1 MDSLHACW
9 FSPHAMPLFYTI
21 IPNAVTG
28 SYDSFLSCVQT
39 VSLFHHNICIA
50 SILAFYRMIDKISSF
65 LPFCLPPYSL
75 FCKILL
81 WLQIVSLSLSLS
93 LILTQKVTRTHG
105 ITDITYSLN
114 FSYFHSFKPL
124 VCLST
129 CLFKNLEWPTVQ
141 QYVLSFIV
149 TVNINQKYLHT
160 NRFCV
165 EGHVAL
171 RIFLY
176 HT

>member
-1 MDSLHACW
+1 MR
-9 FSPHAMPLFYTI
+9 F
-21 IPNAVTG
+21 
-28 SYDSFLSCVQT
+28 
-39 VSLFHHNICIA
+39 
-50 SILAFYRMIDKISSF
+50 LAFYRLIDKISSF
-65 LPFCLPPYSL
+65 LPFRFPPFSHFFRRLTHYSQ
-75 FCKILL
+75 KY
-81 WLQIVSLSLSLS
+81 SLSLSLS
-93 LILTQKVTRTHG
+93 QHTQKVPLTHG
-105 ITDITYSLN
+105 FIVTTYSLN

-165 EGHVAL
+165 EGHAAL
-171 RIFLY
+171 CIFLRKY
-176 HT
+176 IAHICFNWLLNIKKKTIFSYDKNKENA